1 MKATERLARHGIAFK
16 KCDGRLVIRHSGR
29 VIDFWPERGL
39 WLERGSNRHR
49 VGVRNLIEHL
59 EKRHREPGTRSRD
72 ARPVSSASAPA
83 AA

>member
-59 EKRHREPGTRSRD
+59 EKRNREPRTCTCD